1 MSKRTE
7 HIHLR
12 VTPAMKRDMREAAKG
27 RRSKTVNNLA
37 IEILA
42 SALGTTET

>member
-12 VTPAMKRDMREAAKG
+12 VTPAMKRDMRKEAKG
-27 RRSKTVNNLA
+27 RGKTVNSLA
-37 IEILA
+37 IEIIA
-42 SALGTTET
+42 AALGTTET